1 MGTMKTRQTNQLA
14 RQLAGNRR
22 TRPTIKDVGRA
33 AHVSQATASY
43 NRSAPSRSAWG
54 TNSIPLGYETKVF
67 TFLTMNLRLGQSL
80 PTDPVCNLQLQ
91 PAEAGEPAAS
101 SPEDFPRFGEHR

>member
-43 NRSAPSRSAWG
+43 VLN
-54 TNSIPLGYETKVF
+54 NSKAAQHISKQTQKRVRAAAERLGYKF
-67 TFLTMNLRLGQSL
+67 DPAGLRNQGLHF
-80 PTDPVCNLQLQ
+80 PHHEP
-91 PAEAGEPAAS
+91 PARAIAA
-101 SPEDFPRFGEHR
+101 D